1 MKNIS
6 ISKLLIVI
14 FMAFI
19 VSFFTSFSAILNSL
33 NLPENASFSD
43 LFQVIEVSFVS
54 SIKPGISAI
63 FASIL
68 AYLTNNQKGEGIVN
82 G

>member
-6 ISKLLIVI
+6 ISKLFIII

-19 VSFFTSFSAILNSL
+19 VSFFTSFSAELNSIK
-33 NLPENASFSD
+33 LPENASFSD
-43 LFQVIEVSFVS
+43 LLQVIEASIVS

-63 FASIL
+63 IASIL
-68 AYLTNNQKGEGIVN
+68 AYLTNNQRGEGIVK
-82 G
+82 